1 MEVVTEEATV
11 EAMEVEDGVRVD
23 RPVTRAEAMDT
34 CLETA
39 LKARN
44 ATIVWSPFLKPSL
57 SEPAKRTPGG
67 EVGHLSR
74 DCPSEPSSERV
85 CYKVCPGSSHCNSC
99 TAGLRNPTPS
109 VP

>member
-1 MEVVTEEATV
+1 MVEVGMEVVTEEATV

-44 ATIVWSPFLKPSL
+44 ATIVWSPS
-57 SEPAKRTPGG
+57 
-67 EVGHLSR
+67 
-74 DCPSEPSSERV
+74 
-85 CYKVCPGSSHCNSC
+85 
-99 TAGLRNPTPS
+99 
-109 VP
+109 